1 MQLQCQQ
8 RGYWL
13 VLIHHQQQLLL
24 AGKLYNKNYQR
35 ICFVFIYRGLD
46 NKLTLYPLSTD
57 DEANKH
63 KKVVATHANY
73 ISACKFMHSDQQ
85 VRITNR
91 MHFKYVWHGILLGY
105 LLSLISTVHDQN

>member
-8 RGYWL
+8 HGYWL

-35 ICFVFIYRGLD
+35 ICFFFFIYRGLD

-91 MHFKYVWHGILLGY
+91 MHFKYVWHRILRGIF
-105 LLSLISTVHDQN
+105 